1 MAQGERLQY
10 PHGSILI
17 EAAAEEQ
24 QGPRDQQVLEQGGQ
38 RLAPVELRGIGVAV
52 VLGVLGVGE
61 HAVGARAVVAM
72 QLPEQA
78 GVDVKRLRDLIAG
91 RAAHD
96 LIESPARVPEDGLQ
110 HVVEVGG
117 EHRTGS
123 QRRKRSDRRVG
134 QHASQIP
141 FTEGAAD
148 GVLERERAQ
157 RVLQDRGGL
166 FVLPLR
172 EPRLDSG
179 RRTGRARLR
188 AQEAAP
194 FGKAEGP
201 RQTGAHERM
210 IPWPR
215 SAPYRSSR
223 FAALRGSM
231 TIGAAASDGSIGRL
245 SVCCGS
251 LAIMAQR
258 ARRAN
263 GSNGRERVLAF
274 VS

>member
-1 MAQGERLQY
+1 
-10 PHGSILI
+10 
-17 EAAAEEQ
+17 
-24 QGPRDQQVLEQGGQ
+24 
-38 RLAPVELRGIGVAV
+38 
-52 VLGVLGVGE
+52 
-61 HAVGARAVVAM
+61 M
-72 QLPEQA
+72 QLPQQA

-96 LIESPARVPEDGLQ
+96 LLESPAGVLEDGLQ
-110 HVVEVGG
+110 HVVEVGR
-117 EHRTGS
+117 EYRTGS

-148 GVLERERAQ
+148 GVLERERPQ
-157 RVLQDRGGL
+157 RVLQVGGGL

-179 RRTGRARLR
+179 RRTGCARLR

-201 RQTGAHERM
+201 RQTGAHERKDPLAAQRTVQ
-210 IPWPR
+210 IVEVRRVARIDDDRR
-215 SAPYRSSR
+215 SGIGRKHRP
-223 FAALRGSM
+223 ALRV
-231 TIGAAASDGSIGRL
+231 L
-245 SVCCGS
+245 GS

-263 GSNGRERVLAF
+263 GPGGLPPRAPDEI
-274 VS
+274 VSRQLYCR